1 MRSAARKP
9 RAARLRPT
17 RWQIELVQPTA
28 RPTTLGRRLLNGVAM
43 RMRRF
48 AFLAVGTALAAMS
61 QQPAAHAMNPR
72 VSHGTAAQGVPAVAA
87 PLTGS
92 SACARQALASMSL
105 PEQVGQLFV
114 SGVSSTSP
122 TGGQLNTLRQRHV
135 GGVIL
140 TGHNDIGV
148 AATRQVTDQLQSD
161 AAGSTVAGLRLWIS
175 VDQEGGFVQTLKGSG
190 FSTMPTA
197 LTQGGWT
204 PSTLSSR
211 ANRWGDQLK
220 AAGVNLDL
228 APVADTVPTRL
239 GTANAPIGFYSR
251 EYGHHPKVV
260 ARHVAAVIDGLQA
273 AGVQTTAKHFPG
285 LGRVRKNT
293 DTSAD
298 VTDHTT
304 TRHDTYLLPF
314 KRAVDRQVPVVMVS
328 LASYARIDPT
338 HIAAF
343 SSIVIDTMLRHDLGF
358 TGVIVSD
365 SMNAVAVADV
375 PAGAR
380 AIRFLR
386 AGGTVVLSVDASLT
400 STMAAAVLARAQ
412 SNAHFR
418 ATVRQDALTVLE
430 SKHRNGLLSCR

>member
-1 MRSAARKP
+1 
-9 RAARLRPT
+9 
-17 RWQIELVQPTA
+17 
-28 RPTTLGRRLLNGVAM
+28 
-43 RMRRF
+43 MRRF
-48 AFLAVGTALAAMS
+48 AVLAIGTALIALS
-61 QQPAAHAMNPR
+61 QQPAAPAMMRDPAHGGAVTV
-72 VSHGTAAQGVPAVAA
+72 VSATPTRA
-87 PLTGS
+87 TGS
-92 SACARQALASMSL
+92 VTCARQALTSMSL

-122 TGGQLNTLRQRHV
+122 TGGQLDTMRQRHV

-148 AATRQVTDQLQSD
+148 TATRHVTDQLR
-161 AAGSTVAGLRLWIS
+161 AEATGSTVDGVKLWIS
-175 VDQEGGFVQTLKGSG
+175 VDQEGGFVQTLKGPG

-211 ANRWGDQLK
+211 ADRWGGQLK

-239 GTANAPIGFYSR
+239 GTANTPIGFYSR

-304 TRHDTYLLPF
+304 TRHDAYLLPF
-314 KRAVDRQVPVVMVS
+314 KRAVDRQVAVVMVS

-343 SSIVIDTMLRHDLGF
+343 SSTVINGMLRHDLGF
-358 TGVIVSD
+358 AGVIMSD

-380 AIRFLR
+380 AIRFIR

-418 ATVRQDALTVLE
+418 ATVSQDALTVLE
-430 SKHRNGLLSCR
+430 SKHRSGLLSCQ

>member
-1 MRSAARKP
+1 MANR
-9 RAARLRPT
+9 
-17 RWQIELVQPTA
+17 IGTA
-28 RPTTLGRRLLNGVAM
+28 GGQPTTLGRRLLIGVAM

-48 AFLAVGTALAAMS
+48 AVLAVGTALVAMS
-61 QQPAAHAMNPR
+61 QQPAALAMNR
-72 VSHGTAAQGVPAVAA
+72 VVSHGTAAQGVSAIRA
-87 PLTGS
+87 PLASVT
-92 SACARQALASMSL
+92 CARQALASMSL

-122 TGGQLNTLRQRHV
+122 TSGQLDTLRQRHV

-148 AATRQVTDQLQSD
+148 TATRHVTDQLNAD
-161 AAGSTVAGLRLWIS
+161 AAGTTVDGVKLWVS
-175 VDQEGGFVQTLKGSG
+175 VDQEGGFVQTLKGPG
-190 FSTMPTA
+190 FSTVPTA

-304 TRHDTYLLPF
+304 TRHDAYLLPF

-343 SSIVIDTMLRHDLGF
+343 SSTVMDGMLRHDLGF

-386 AGGTVVLSVDASLT
+386 AGGTVVLSVDSSLT

-412 SNAHFR
+412 SNVHFR